1 VHRPTLARTLCRCLA
16 VLSLALLSPAARA
29 DEQPLSYRLL
39 ARDRAVGSREV
50 TLQYVTT
57 DTGELRL
64 LQAFTTF
71 VLPIPKG
78 TLSYEQRM
86 GTRLGGDRSFVA
98 SMATNGEVREVQAR
112 QALDNT
118 WAITAASA
126 AGAHSRDLPGDAIDL
141 TSAELLDP
149 ERALHTLGSLGTLR
163 LLSAETGAIL
173 EGPVTALGPAT
184 LPVGPDEV
192 EVQRFRFEP
201 AEGPMTFA
209 YSADGWLVA
218 YDYQVMGLL
227 VGARLDKLPPPRSF
241 DTELQAPLI
250 GGNISEEQ
258 L

>member
-1 VHRPTLARTLCRCLA
+1 MHRPTLARTLCRCLA

-39 ARDRAVGSREV
+39 
-50 TLQYVTT
+50 
-57 DTGELRL
+57 GELRL

-201 AEGPMTFA
+201 AEGWWPTTT
-209 YSADGWLVA
+209 
-218 YDYQVMGLL
+218 
-227 VGARLDKLPPPRSF
+227 RSWACWW
-241 DTELQAPLI
+241 AP
-250 GGNISEEQ
+250 GSTSSPHPEASTPSCRRR
-258 L
+258 